1 MKIGVVSDTHSL
13 LRPEVLPA
21 LRGVGHLFHA
31 GDVGDISI
39 LDRLAEIAP
48 VTAIR
53 GNVDRYGRCAELP
66 EAEFVNLGG
75 LSFYL
80 IHNVHELALEPVA
93 AGIICVVSGHTHK
106 AASEWRSRAGKPQ
119 VLYFNPGSC
128 GPRRFSLPVTLGFLE
143 ISGGKIHPSLINLL

>member
-1 MKIGVVSDTHSL
+1 MKIGVVSDTHSQ

-21 LRGVGHLFHA
+21 LRGVDHIFHA

-39 LDRLAEIAP
+39 LARLGEMAP

-53 GNVDRYGRCAELP
+53 GNVDTYGPCADLP

-80 IHNVHELALEPVA
+80 IHNVHDMALEPVA
-93 AGIICVVSGHTHK
+93 AGIVCVVSGHTHK
-106 AASEWRSRAGKPQ
+106 AASEWRSRAGKSK

-128 GPRRFSLPVTLGFLE
+128 GPRRFSLPVTVGFLE
-143 ISGGKIHPSLINLL
+143 ILDGKLQSNFLHLR